1 MPSKTAKMSNAD
13 RQKSSAAQAPPDFSG
28 MPEFA
33 KAIRGLAHVSKKEV
47 DDAIASERAAK
58 KKGKKR

>member
-1 MPSKTAKMSNAD
+1 MRSKTPTM
-13 RQKSSAAQAPPDFSG
+13 KSSALQPPDFSG